1 MRQTITNNNF
11 NEIRSFVSVEDLK
24 LYYVM
29 DYLGNKVFVYNENW
43 EYQRTITPP
52 SNEYPS
58 SGPIYSININGSIFV
73 TSSNVINKYDNY
85 LNLTKQVSSPG
96 SSIYYNSANQMIY
109 VAKYSSNSIN
119 VYDKDLNFIRTIS
132 TNYWPLFITEYNGQM
147 VVTDTNSGNIYLY
160 QGESLFR
167 TVSTFCTWGI
177 TSVLFDNNNQ
187 MIVSCVNSNIYIY
200 NVDGTYTGLQVTACN
215 GYYKNFVN
223 FDSQDRLVVIC
234 YYRVEIYY

>member
-1 MRQTITNNNF
+1 
-11 NEIRSFVSVEDLK
+11 VSVEDLK

-29 DYLGNKVFVYNENW
+29 EYIGKNIFVYNEYW

-167 TVSTFCTWGI
+167 TVSTFCTSGI

-187 MIVSCVNSNIYIY
+187 MIVSCLDSNIYIY
-200 NVDGTYTGLQVTACN
+200 NVDGTYTGLKVTACN
-215 GYYKNFVN
+215 SNLKYFVN
-223 FDSQDRLVVIC
+223 FDSKDRLVVVC
-234 YYRVEIYY
+234 RVRVEIFY